1 MPSVIPT
8 LQVGSAALLRGR
20 SLTTESPLVRRLLI
34 GTAVAFLT
42 LFLLVPLLAVFWQAL
57 GLGAFSYDFG
67 ATLTAN
73 VVKFWHVLGKGVS
86 SYVNALGDT
95 DTLSAIRLT
104 LLTAAVCVPLG
115 TVFGVLAAWTI
126 TKFEFLGKHL
136 LITLIDL
143 PFSVSPVIAG
153 LVFVLLFGCAPV
165 RWGTGWPR
173 TTSRSCSPCRGS
185 FWPRCL

>member
-1 MPSVIPT
+1 M
-8 LQVGSAALLRGR
+8 RGR

-86 SYVNALGDT
+86 SYVDALGDT

-115 TVFGVLAAWTI
+115 TVFGVAWQP
-126 TKFEFLGKHL
+126 G
-136 LITLIDL
+136 
-143 PFSVSPVIAG
+143 PSRNSSSWA
-153 LVFVLLFGCAPV
+153 
-165 RWGTGWPR
+165 R
-173 TTSRSCSPCRGS
+173 TC
-185 FWPRCL
+185 